1 MAWVPHSAGAQEEVA
16 AADAALPVVGER
28 CWGFRQVHIGAD
40 RLAARG
46 SRGRGDGREGEGEQH
61 AASQPCSTRS
71 PSPGGPEPADR
82 GAARDTL
89 ANVYVTPRISKSG
102 LKSGAGMHYRWKSFL
117 GGGGLPGYICMSL
130 YCPKT
135 LISSISRLQ
144 RPSGSRKPS
153 RYSLLV
159 LGTCHFTPP
168 PGAHAPPG
176 GLWRPA
182 PGQGASSRHVDAH
195 TGTIRLQQP
204 YSAGSVG
211 VCNGPECP
219 AGSCRLDV
227 TFKSAASQCVSQP
240 VMRRRAAPRS
250 GWVLA
255 GCSHSA
261 GCP

>member
-1 MAWVPHSAGAQEEVA
+1 MI
-16 AADAALPVVGER
+16 
-28 CWGFRQVHIGAD
+28 FN
-40 RLAARG
+40 RL
-46 SRGRGDGREGEGEQH
+46 
-61 AASQPCSTRS
+61 
-71 PSPGGPEPADR
+71 
-82 GAARDTL
+82 L
-89 ANVYVTPRISKSG
+89 TPRISKSG
-102 LKSGAGMHYRWKSFL
+102 LKSDAGMYR
-117 GGGGLPGYICMSL
+117 SL
-130 YCPKT
+130 FWAPEVCQAIRDIFILHQT
-135 LISSISRLQ
+135 LISPISWLQ

-250 GWVLA
+250 GWLLA